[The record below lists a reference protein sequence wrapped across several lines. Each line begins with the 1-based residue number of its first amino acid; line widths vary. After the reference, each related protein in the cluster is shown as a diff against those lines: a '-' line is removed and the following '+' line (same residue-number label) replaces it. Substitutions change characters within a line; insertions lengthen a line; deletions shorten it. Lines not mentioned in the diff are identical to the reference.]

1 MHENR
6 PAFLLCA
13 RHLIRCHIME
23 AYEAAKHVP
32 PSDGLIRSAIEYL
45 EVPDPFF
52 LPAQGWG
59 QGQG

>member
-1 MHENR
+1 
-6 PAFLLCA
+6 
-13 RHLIRCHIME
+13 ME